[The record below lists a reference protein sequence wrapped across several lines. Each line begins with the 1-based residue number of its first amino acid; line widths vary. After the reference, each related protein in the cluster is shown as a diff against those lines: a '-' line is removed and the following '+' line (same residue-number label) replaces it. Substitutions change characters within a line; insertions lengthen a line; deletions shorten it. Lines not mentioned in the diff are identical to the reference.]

1 MSRIWFI
8 TGSSRGI
15 GYEAARAALAAGD
28 HVAATGRDLS
38 ALQQRFA
45 GIGNDQLLPLA
56 LDVADSAQV
65 QAAVEATLAHFGRID
80 VLLNNA
86 GYGQLGLFEEIS
98 AEATA
103 LQFATNVFGLYNVT
117 RAVLPA
123 MRRQRSGRILNIT
136 SVGGII
142 GVAGGGI
149 YCASKF
155 AVEGFS
161 EALAAEVEPF
171 GIRVSI
177 IGPGYFRTDFLDPR
191 SIRHGEHA
199 IADYA
204 ETSQQLRSFF
214 DGRNHQQA
222 GDPVRLGQVLVQ
234 LAHHAA
240 PPLRFSAGSDAVEI
254 VRGKI
259 ARLAQETDAFEALSR
274 STDFAA

>member
-28 HVAATGRDLS
+28 RVAATGRDLS

-45 GIGNDQLLPLA
+45 GTGTDRLLPLA
-56 LDVADSAQV
+56 LDVADSAAV
-65 QAAVEATLAHFGRID
+65 QAAVDATLAHFGRID

-86 GYGQLGLFEEIS
+86 GYGQLGLFEEIG
-98 AEATA
+98 AEATQR
-103 LQFATNVFGLYNVT
+103 QFATNVFGLFDVT

-149 YCASKF
+149 YCAGKF

-171 GIRVSI
+171 GIRVTI
-177 IGPGYFRTDFLDPR
+177 VGPGYFRTDFLDAS

-204 ETSQQLRSFF
+204 EASRQLRNFF
-214 DGRNHQQA
+214 DGRNRQQA
-222 GDPVRLGQVLVQ
+222 GDPAKLGRVLVE
-234 LAHHAA
+234 LAHHPAA
-240 PPLRFSAGSDAVEI
+240 PLRFSAGSDAVEV

-259 ARLAQETDAFEALSR
+259 ARLAWETDAFEALSR
-274 STDFAA
+274 STDFA

>member
-1 MSRIWFI
+1 MSKIWFI

-28 HVAATGRDLS
+28 RVVATGRDLS
-38 ALQQRFA
+38 ALQQRFVA
-45 GIGNDQLLPLA
+45 VSADQLLPLA
-56 LDVADSAQV
+56 LDVADSTQV
-65 QAAVEATLAHFGRID
+65 QAAVDAALAHFGRID

-86 GYGQLGLFEEIS
+86 GYGQLGLFEEIG
-98 AEATA
+98 AEAA
-103 LQFATNVFGLYNVT
+103 QLQFATNVFGLYNVT

-123 MRRQRSGRILNIT
+123 MRRERSGRILNIT
-136 SVGGII
+136 SIGGII
-142 GVAGGGI
+142 GVAGAGI

-177 IGPGYFRTDFLDPR
+177 VGPGYFRTDFLDAS
-191 SIRHGEHA
+191 SIRYGEHA

-204 ETSQQLRSFF
+204 ETSRQLRNFF
-214 DGRNHQQA
+214 EDRNHQQA
-222 GDPVRLGQVLVQ
+222 GDPVKLAQVLVQ

-259 ARLAQETDAFEALSR
+259 ARLSRETDTFEALSR

>member
-1 MSRIWFI
+1 MSKIWFI

-28 HVAATGRDLS
+28 RVAATGRDLA

-56 LDVADSAQV
+56 LDVADSTQV
-65 QAAVEATLAHFGRID
+65 RAAVDAALAHFGRID

-98 AEATA
+98 AEATQ
-103 LQFATNVFGLYNVT
+103 LQFATNVFGLYNIT

-177 IGPGYFRTDFLDPR
+177 IGPGYFRTDFLDAS
-191 SIRHGEHA
+191 SIRHSEHA

-204 ETSQQLRSFF
+204 ETSQQLRDFF
-214 DGRNHQQA
+214 EGRNHQQA
-222 GDPVRLGQVLVQ
+222 GDPVKLGQVLVQ

-240 PPLRFSAGSDAVEI
+240 PPLRFSAGSDAVEV

-259 ARLAQETDAFEALSR
+259 ARLSQETDAFEALSR